1 MSGCAIR
8 RWGTGTPCVKDSTP
22 AAKELSSA
30 LASIKAARDQQDAMW
45 HVPIP
50 DAPIMALNTPN
61 ENKKTPNRDAKL
73 Q

>member
-30 LASIKAARDQQDAMW
+30 LASIKAAREQQDAMW
-45 HVPIP
+45 HTPISE
-50 DAPIMALNTPN
+50 APSMKTPN
-61 ENKKTPNRDAKL
+61 ENKKAPNRDAKL